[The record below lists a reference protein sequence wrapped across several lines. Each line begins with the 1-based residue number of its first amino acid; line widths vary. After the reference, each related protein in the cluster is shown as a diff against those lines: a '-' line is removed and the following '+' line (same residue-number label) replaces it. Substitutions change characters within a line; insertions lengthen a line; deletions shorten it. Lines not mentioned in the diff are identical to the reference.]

1 MQRTLPP
8 LTDLTEPYWEG
19 CRAGELKLQ
28 RCSDCGEHQF
38 YPRNICAHCT
48 SRNLA
53 WVTATGRGKIASLTV
68 VRRAISKAYDAP
80 YIVALIDLD
89 EGVRMMSNVVDADP
103 EQVNIGDNV
112 TVVFENWSDELRLP
126 VFRLANS
133 GGTP

>member
-8 LTDLTEPYWEG
+8 LTDLTRPYWEG
-19 CRAGELKLQ
+19 CKAGELKLQ

-53 WVTATGRGKIASLTV
+53 WITASGVGKIASFTV

-80 YIVALIDLD
+80 YIVALVDLE

-103 EQVNIGDNV
+103 EQVSVGDPV
-112 TVVFENWSDELRLP
+112 TVDFENWSDEVRLP

-133 GGTP
+133 GDTA

>member
-8 LTDLTEPYWEG
+8 LTDLTRPYWEG
-19 CRAGELKLQ
+19 CKAGELKLQ

-53 WVTATGRGKIASLTV
+53 WITASGRGEIASFTV
-68 VRRAISKAYDAP
+68 FRRAISKAYDAP

-103 EQVNIGDNV
+103 EQVGVGDPV
-112 TVVFENWSDELRLP
+112 TVDFENWSDELRLP

>member
-1 MQRTLPP
+1 M
-8 LTDLTEPYWEG
+8 
-19 CRAGELKLQ
+19 
-28 RCSDCGEHQF
+28 
-38 YPRNICAHCT
+38 
-48 SRNLA
+48 
-53 WVTATGRGKIASLTV
+53 

-103 EQVNIGDNV
+103 EQVSVGDSV
-112 TVVFENWSDELRLP
+112 TVDFENWSDELRLP

>member
-8 LTDLTEPYWEG
+8 LTDLTQPYWEG
-19 CRAGELKLQ
+19 CKAGELKLQ

-53 WVTATGRGKIASLTV
+53 WITASGVGKIVSFTV

-80 YIVALIDLD
+80 YIVALVDLE

-103 EQVNIGDNV
+103 EQVSVGDPV
-112 TVVFENWSDELRLP
+112 TVDFENWSDEVRLP

-133 GGTP
+133 GDTA

>member
-8 LTDLTEPYWEG
+8 LTDLTQPYWEG

-38 YPRNICAHCT
+38 YPRNICAHCM

-53 WVTATGRGKIASLTV
+53 WITASGRGQIASFTV

-103 EQVNIGDNV
+103 EQVGVGDTV
-112 TVVFENWSDELRLP
+112 TVDFENWSDEVRLP
-126 VFRLANS
+126 VFRLAIS

>member
-8 LTDLTEPYWEG
+8 LTDLTQPYWEG
-19 CRAGELKLQ
+19 CKAGELKLQ

-53 WVTATGRGKIASLTV
+53 WITASGVGKIASFTV

-80 YIVALIDLD
+80 YIVALVDLE

-103 EQVNIGDNV
+103 EQVSVGDPV
-112 TVVFENWSDELRLP
+112 TVDFENWSDEVRLP

-133 GGTP
+133 GDTA